1 MKIVYCVFIL
11 LLATLAIGC
20 TAEEALPQIELDQ
33 NALYMNRAI
42 HAQIETVPPS
52 FTIIYEFEEEELDLF
67 LADFGLQKDSTFS
80 IEGNMR
86 VVEAHSINPISSAI
100 ELGKEISNYNQVL
113 MVKVNNASPTVSR
126 DS

>member
-20 TAEEALPQIELDQ
+20 TAEESLPQITLNQ
-33 NALYMNRAI
+33 SALSMSRAV

-52 FTIIYEFEEEELDLF
+52 FTIVYEFEEKELDAL

-113 MVKVNNASPTVSR
+113 MVKVNNAPPTVAR